1 MLCSTIYNGTI
12 KKQLIPFSVIH
23 VNCLTVDRRSEGY
36 ADCVHQ
42 AADYPVMDCVL
53 KMAAAVSSALKTLNY
68 KLTVDILAGQGL
80 TDHLMGRPGQME
92 G

>member
-1 MLCSTIYNGTI
+1 M
-12 KKQLIPFSVIH
+12 IH

-68 KLTVDILAGQGL
+68 KLMADIPAVQGL

>member
-1 MLCSTIYNGTI
+1 M
-12 KKQLIPFSVIH
+12 P
-23 VNCLTVDRRSEGY
+23 
-36 ADCVHQ
+36 Q

-68 KLTVDILAGQGL
+68 KLTVDIPAGQGL